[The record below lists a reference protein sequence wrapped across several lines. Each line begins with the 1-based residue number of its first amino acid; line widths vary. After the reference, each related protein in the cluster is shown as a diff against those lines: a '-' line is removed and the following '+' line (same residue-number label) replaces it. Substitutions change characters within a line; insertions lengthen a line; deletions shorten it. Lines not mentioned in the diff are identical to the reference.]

1 MLKGMH
7 RSCAFIFLGSST
19 AGIESAKKKKK
30 RKLQFMG
37 NNFHVY
43 CKTIRDYS
51 QNLCA
56 LILRISQT
64 PVNICRNRSEIV
76 AGPTSNARHLL
87 NI

>member
-37 NNFHVY
+37 NNFMFTAKLSVI
-43 CKTIRDYS
+43 IRKIY
-51 QNLCA
+51 
-56 LILRISQT
+56 
-64 PVNICRNRSEIV
+64 V
-76 AGPTSNARHLL
+76 H
-87 NI
+87 